1 MTGVLSLSLQG
12 KLEDIALLQAARK
25 AGIMRTLENKSAI
38 ITGASRGIGAATARE
53 LAAQGAQVLLL
64 ARSEDEIET
73 VAAEIRAS
81 GETAR
86 GYRCDVTNYGD
97 LVAAVARCRDEFG
110 AVDILINNAGL
121 IEPIARL
128 AESDPDAWVRAA
140 DVNFKGVYFGMRAAL
155 PVMIA
160 QGSGIIVNISS
171 GAATGALEGWSH
183 YNASKAAALS
193 LTRTGNAEYCDNG
206 IRIVGFSPGT
216 VMTGMQV
223 AIKASGLNPVSQLDP
238 SVHKDPA
245 IPAQVIAWL
254 CSDDAAEHAGYDVS
268 IHDEAVGRRTGLPSL
283 PQNRI

>member
-1 MTGVLSLSLQG
+1 
-12 KLEDIALLQAARK
+12 
-25 AGIMRTLENKSAI
+25 MRTLENKSAI
-38 ITGASRGIGAATARE
+38 ITGASRGIGAATARK

-81 GETAR
+81 GETSR
-86 GYRCDVTNYGD
+86 GHRCDVTNYD
-97 LVAAVARCRDEFG
+97 DVVAAVARCRDEFG

-128 AESDPDAWVRAA
+128 AESDPDAWVTAA
-140 DVNFKGVYFGMRAAL
+140 DVNFKGVYHGMRAAIPAML
-155 PVMIA
+155 D
-160 QGSGIIVNISS
+160 QGAGVIVNISS

-193 LTRTGNAEYCDNG
+193 LTRTGDAEYRAQG

-238 SVHKDPA
+238 SVHKDPSV
-245 IPAQVIAWL
+245 PAQVIAWL
-254 CSDDAAEHAGYDVS
+254 CSDDAADCVGDDVS
-268 IHDEAVGRRTGLPSL
+268 IHDEAIRRRAGLSS
-283 PQNRI
+283 